1 MVIDDQRWI
10 RAEVVLTAL
19 LEGLDTDGRVLVV
32 VMRPVMESGEVTD
45 FELLTMS
52 GSMSGSAAG
61 IEASAAGLGLGVAA
75 DPRAD
80 GRWPRLGEVTT
91 LEQRE
96 RWLAL
101 RREAFASEHPLRRDE
116 DHLDARGERR
126 VLEVTR
132 TRVGDLLVAIWQDV
146 TDLRAA
152 EAARVAS
159 EQRFRALV
167 EHSSDI
173 TVVVDRNKTI
183 TYASPST
190 QRFTPDGNTLAGT
203 PYGLPLHPEDQGRGQ
218 DLLERARAAEPG
230 QVLRDRARVITGD
243 GQTRW
248 IEAQATNHLHTPGV
262 AGVVINCRDVTEEQ
276 HARELLA
283 EEAVRD
289 PLTGLPNR
297 RYFTQALHHALARS
311 ARSEHPVALLLVDV
325 DHFKNVNDAHG
336 HPAGDRLLIDLA
348 ERLRSAVRPADT
360 VCRLGGDEFVVLA
373 EDLHHRDEALL
384 LAGRVNVA
392 ARGAYPLG
400 PGDHSRDHVEV
411 QVSISIGVSTMIGP
425 GDPDTLLSTADHALY
440 EAKRRGRDRA
450 EVFQPHLREH
460 LLHRLGL
467 QHDLRRATSGDE
479 LELYWQ
485 PILRASDHTVTG
497 AEALLRWHHPQL
509 GLLAPA
515 AFIPAAEDA
524 ALMPAICEWVLHH
537 AAAQRA
543 RWSRELTDPPQVFI
557 NVDRHQLHN
566 RDLLPQLAAI
576 AAAHSTDPAGLTLE
590 ISERILAEDLPR
602 ILPLLHLLHDSGLSL
617 ALDDFGAG
625 NTALAWLQQ
634 MPMDVLKLDRS
645 FTATL
650 GSPAGEAIVEAVL
663 HLAPKLGIAT
673 LAEGV
678 ETAQQLATLV
688 DLGCE
693 YTQGFHHARPQ
704 PAQQL
709 TASLLLAT

>member
-1 MVIDDQRWI
+1 MSAGDVT
-10 RAEVVLTAL
+10 AEVVLTAL

-61 IEASAAGLGLGVAA
+61 TEASVAGLGLGVAA
-75 DPRAD
+75 EPRAD

-91 LEQRE
+91 LEQRK

-152 EAARVAS
+152 EAARVVS

-203 PYGLPLHPEDQGRGQ
+203 PYGLPLHPQDQGRAQ
-218 DLLERARAAEPG
+218 DLLERACAAQAG
-230 QVLRDRARVITGD
+230 QVLRERARVITGD

-262 AGVVINCRDVTEEQ
+262 AGVVINCRDVTEEE

-297 RYFTQALHHALARS
+297 RYFTQVLHHALARS
-311 ARSEHPVALLLVDV
+311 ARSGHPVALLLVDV

-336 HPAGDRLLIDLA
+336 HPAGDRLLINLA

-360 VCRLGGDEFVVLA
+360 VCRLGGDEFVVLV

-392 ARGAYPLG
+392 AGGAYPLG
-400 PGDHSRDHVEV
+400 PGDHSRDDVEV

-440 EAKRRGRDRA
+440 EAKRGGRDRA
-450 EVFQPHLREH
+450 VVFQPHLREH

-467 QHDLRRATSGDE
+467 QRDLRRAISGDE

-497 AEALLRWHHPQL
+497 AEALLRWHHPQH

-537 AAAQRA
+537 GAVQSA

-557 NVDRHQLHN
+557 NLDRHQLHN
-566 RDLLPQLAAI
+566 HDLLPQLAAI
-576 AAAHSTDPAGLTLE
+576 AAAHGTDPAGLTLE

-650 GSPAGEAIVEAVL
+650 GDPASEAIVEAVL

-693 YTQGFHHARPQ
+693 YTQGFLHARPQ